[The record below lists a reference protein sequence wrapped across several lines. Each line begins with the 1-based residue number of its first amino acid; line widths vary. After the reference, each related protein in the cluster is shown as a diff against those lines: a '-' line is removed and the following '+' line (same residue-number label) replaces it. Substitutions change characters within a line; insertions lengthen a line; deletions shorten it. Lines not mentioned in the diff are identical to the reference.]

1 MRTRLGFLVAAVLLP
16 SAAAAALAAGEGNRS
31 SGRAAHQEAGSGAAT
46 SSTAAA
52 ASGMGISLPL
62 VARLIGAGPT
72 LYISSVDVSNN
83 TTTAAQ
89 VDFYFNGVDLKT
101 SAPVVVTGSVSGTGD
116 LVAQGAGTPM
126 RGRSNAH
133 FDDFINA
140 LVTPGMLPA
149 SILDDGFIGSV
160 LFVFNGLNS
169 SGQGSA
175 TVRFYNPLGGGTVGQ
190 SLKAHE
196 LTTSEPQSLVA
207 TVRDSRGKPNTPQLY
222 ANIFINN
229 MGVTP
234 TGAGTAGTV
243 GVHVQ
248 AYANSSG
255 LAVGTPLDTV
265 IGVGQ
270 TVGISDVL
278 TSLKVPAG
286 EDTVLV
292 YVTVTSGTA
301 AIAGVFAEVDA
312 TTRDGTTTDMS
323 RADF

>member
-1 MRTRLGFLVAAVLLP
+1 MKSRTLPVLATVL
-16 SAAAAALAAGEGNRS
+16 LAAGS
-31 SGRAAHQEAGSGAAT
+31 RAGFAAGSDSPLSARLAPARPGSPQAV
-46 SSTAAA
+46 AAA
-52 ASGMGISLPL
+52 ASGLGVNLPL

-72 LYISSVDVSNN
+72 LYISTVDVSNN
-83 TTTAAQ
+83 TASASQ
-89 VDFYFNGVDLKT
+89 VDFYFNGVNLRML
-101 SAPVVVTGSVSGTGD
+101 AAVAVTGSISSAGA
-116 LVAQGAGTPM
+116 LVAQGAGGTM
-126 RGRSNAH
+126 RARSNAH
-133 FDDFINA
+133 FDDFIDS
-140 LVTPGMLPA
+140 LVQAGMLPA
-149 SILDDGFIGSV
+149 SIKDDGFIGST
-160 LFVFNGLNS
+160 LFVFNGFAS

-175 TVRFYNPLGGGTVGQ
+175 TVRFYNALAGGTVGQ
-190 SLKAHE
+190 SLKGHE

-234 TGAGTAGTV
+234 NGVGTAGSV
-243 GVHVQ
+243 NIHVQ

-255 LAVGTPLDTV
+255 QPVGTPLDTA

-278 TSLKVPAG
+278 ASLKVPAG

-292 YVTVTSGTA
+292 YVNVTSGTA
-301 AIAGVFAEVDA
+301 AVSGVFAQVDV

>member
-1 MRTRLGFLVAAVLLP
+1 MNTRILSLASSFLML
-16 SAAAAALAAGEGNRS
+16 AAAA
-31 SGRAAHQEAGSGAAT
+31 RAASPAGGGTPLSARLAPARADSAQSPAAT
-46 SSTAAA
+46 
-52 ASGMGISLPL
+52 ASGMGVSLPL

-83 TTTAAQ
+83 TAGAAQ
-89 VDFYFNGVDLKT
+89 VDFYFNGVNLRT
-101 SAPVVVTGSVSGTGD
+101 SAPVAVTGSISSANA
-116 LVAQGAGTPM
+116 LVAQGTGGTM
-126 RGRSNAH
+126 RARSNAH
-133 FDDFINA
+133 FDDFIDA
-140 LVTPGMLPA
+140 LVGASMLPA
-149 SILDDGFIGSV
+149 SIKDDGFIGST
-160 LFVFNGLNS
+160 LFVFNGFAS

-175 TVRFYNPLGGGTVGQ
+175 TVRFYNALGGGTVGQ
-190 SLKAHE
+190 SLKGHE
-196 LTTSEPQSLVA
+196 LSTSEPQSLVA

-229 MGVTP
+229 TGVTP
-234 TGAGTAGTV
+234 TGTGTAGSV
-243 GVHVQ
+243 NVHVQ

-255 LAVGTPLDTV
+255 LPVGTPLDTP

-278 TSLKVPAG
+278 ASLKVPAG

-292 YVTVTSGTA
+292 YVTTTSGTA
-301 AIAGVFAEVDA
+301 AIAGVFAQVDV